1 MARNASPFTAS
12 AARSGN
18 LLAVHVHHGEHLN
31 ALLAHDDADGA
42 ISSFVIASVGPFGA
56 ASEHRVQC
64 TPATATDDQE
74 EPTTLYTQHY
84 SPFAAT
90 RVAENSRSPAWNE
103 LLALSLPFERDP
115 RLALRLELVQR
126 GPSHQEDFLL
136 ATVVVPLQ
144 SVECEH
150 RQVRLALQFCPLVST
165 VQHQTV
171 PRIYVSLR
179 ETTRDCFKSAQAVA
193 ADRMEVLVQR
203 FVPSKAPSS
212 SNGDDGGGGPSSN
225 YESLALAV
233 AVSPSAHGLPHD
245 LTQLFTVVADQSQ
258 IPFYEEQEPLTCG
271 LTPSAVV
278 ANRST
283 ATSFQ
288 WHFPLAFEL
297 PAQVSAF
304 SEKGDS
310 RVVEIAFYDTS
321 DALRQVRIGVA
332 TLPWTRLLRSADS
345 TSVDWSGRSFALSPP
360 LAIHADAPH
369 DTTAEQDAPAAAG
382 TRAGALLGHLHA
394 SIRCWSAS
402 AWTQFMRETP
412 SRRVVSSNRN
422 IRKTHALVGLEWMG
436 ALLRGLNRY
445 PVSSFCDEGGLS
457 SVLVGFLAASSQ
469 PTGQAATA
477 DTNNGTN
484 TSGTHATGG
493 LSAGASALVSAQ
505 VAQLQAETAAQRQ
518 QIERVRLLTLPD
530 GRKQS
535 CDVI

>member
-1 MARNASPFTAS
+1 M
-12 AARSGN
+12 
-18 LLAVHVHHGEHLN
+18 V
-31 ALLAHDDADGA
+31 
-42 ISSFVIASVGPFGA
+42 ASVGPFGA

-74 EPTTLYTQHY
+74 EPTALYTQHY

-136 ATVVVPLQ
+136 ATAVVPLQ
-144 SVECEH
+144 SVECER

-165 VQHQTV
+165 AQYQAV

-179 ETTRDCFKSAQAVA
+179 ETTRDCFKSVQVA
-193 ADRMEVLVQR
+193 ADRMEVLVQH

-212 SNGDDGGGGPSSN
+212 SGDDGGGGPSSS

-233 AVSPSAHGLPHD
+233 AVSPSTHGLPHD
-245 LTQLFTVVADQSQ
+245 LTQFFTVVADQSQ
-258 IPFYEEQEPLTCG
+258 IPFHEEQEPLTCG

-283 ATSFQ
+283 AMSFQ

-297 PAQVSAF
+297 PALVSAF
-304 SEKGDS
+304 SEKDDS
-310 RVVEIAFYDTS
+310 RVVEIALYDTS
-321 DALRQVRIGVA
+321 NALRQVCIGAA
-332 TLPWTRLLRSADS
+332 TLSWTRLLHSADG

-369 DTTAEQDAPAAAG
+369 DTTAEQGAPVA
-382 TRAGALLGHLHA
+382 AGALLGHLHA
-394 SIRCWSAS
+394 SVRCWSAS
-402 AWTQFMRETP
+402 AWTQFVRETP